1 MIRIQTKDTIFS
13 IHCWV
18 RLRWWWPWV
27 WSCHQPAGTRP
38 HNIRWADPIE
48 QPQHKIWA
56 ETPAAIEQGKRVD
69 SPSSVNPSHFQMYG
83 IDGRFFNDF
92 PHTWTLSLETGKDCR
107 TITAGAA
114 KVHSPQIFHIFQRP
128 CLIKLITSIV
138 TPCLPNSQKLQTGQC
153 PIFGDLSWWS
163 SHRGEQRR
171 LVTPGHC
178 MPFNM
183 IGPSETCTNSHH
195 WSLPPIF
202 DGFFSKHD
210 TEIPPDLSK
219 GNHEWN
225 RNFHLPTGRS
235 QHQLISKSSFSQV
248 TDGRSPLS
256 KGGPGPADA
265 LPAIATIHIR
275 RYQTVWEA
283 LTWIIYNIM
292 QIVKLYIYI

>member
-1 MIRIQTKDTIFS
+1 MIRIQTKDTICS

-27 WSCHQPAGTRP
+27 WSCHQPAGTRL

-56 ETPAAIEQGKRVD
+56 ETPTAIEQGKRVD

-83 IDGRFFNDF
+83 IDGRFLKDF
-92 PHTWTLSLETGKDCR
+92 PTHLDAFLCLMDCR

-128 CLIKLITSIV
+128 CLKKTDQFYSDTMPAKQSKASNRTVSYFCRPQLVEFT
-138 TPCLPNSQKLQTGQC
+138 Q
-153 PIFGDLSWWS
+153 
-163 SHRGEQRR
+163 REQRR

-195 WSLPPIF
+195 WSLRPAF
-202 DGFFSKHD
+202 DGFFSNMTMKFHRICRKE
-210 TEIPPDLSK
+210 TTNGTGIFIFRQGDL
-219 GNHEWN
+219 
-225 RNFHLPTGRS
+225 
-235 QHQLISKSSFSQV
+235 
-248 TDGRSPLS
+248 
-256 KGGPGPADA
+256 
-265 LPAIATIHIR
+265 
-275 RYQTVWEA
+275 
-283 LTWIIYNIM
+283 NINWSASHPSARWQM
-292 QIVKLYIYI
+292 VAVP